1 MMGTYKVRKGLD
13 LPISGEPDQS
23 VQDGRTVSSIALL
36 ASDYIGMKPTMFVK
50 EGDTVQRGQVLF
62 EDKKSPGTLYTSPS
76 AGTVSAVH
84 RGDKRALQ
92 SVVIALSEKE
102 ISGEADQVSF
112 ESYTGKDVASLN
124 TDDVRALLVES
135 GLWTAFRTRPY
146 SKVPRVDS
154 NPDSIFITAMDT
166 QPLAP
171 NADIIHGQNAAA
183 FERGLAVIAKL
194 REGHI
199 YLCTGEGSAISAGPY
214 SGVQVKE
221 FSGPHPAGTVGFH
234 IHTVEPVYEERTA
247 WHIGLQDVI
256 AIGALFE
263 TGQLDVNRII
273 SLAGPSVSKPRL
285 IRTRLGASTD
295 ELTAGE
301 LAGGENR
308 VVSGS
313 VLSGR
318 IAAGEELGYLGR
330 YHQQVSVLAEGRER
344 EFLGWME
351 PGTDKFSVINTF
363 VSKLS
368 PHKKFAFTTTTNG
381 SHRAMVP
388 IGVYEKVMPMDLMP
402 THLLRA
408 LIVGDVER
416 AERLGCLE
424 LDEED
429 LALCTF
435 VCPGKYEYGPYLRQV
450 LAQIES
456 ES

>member
-1 MMGTYKVRKGLD
+1 MGTYKIRKGLD

-23 VQDGRTVSSIALL
+23 IHDGISVSSVALL
-36 ASDYIGMKPTMFVK
+36 ASDYVGMKPTMFVK

-62 EDKKSPGTLYTSPS
+62 EDKKSPGTLYTSPG
-76 AGTVSAVH
+76 AGTVSAIH
-84 RGDKRALQ
+84 RGEKRALQ
-92 SVVIALSEKE
+92 SVVIALSEADK
-102 ISGEADQVSF
+102 SGDGDQVTF
-112 ESYTGKDVASLN
+112 ESYTGKDTASLSR
-124 TDDVRALLVES
+124 DDVRALLVES

-146 SKVPRVDS
+146 SKVPGVDTE
-154 NPDSIFITAMDT
+154 PDSIFITAMDT
-166 QPLAP
+166 RPLAP
-171 NADIIHGQNAAA
+171 DVETIYNENSDA
-183 FERGLAVIAKL
+183 FQRGMTAIAKL

-199 YLCTGEGSAISAGPY
+199 YLCTKEGSTIGAGPY
-214 SGVQVKE
+214 SGIEVKE
-221 FSGPHPAGTVGFH
+221 FSGPHPAGTVGLH
-234 IHTVEPVYEERTA
+234 IHSVEPVYEERTA

-256 AIGALFE
+256 AVGRLFE
-263 TGQLDVNRII
+263 TGQLDVSRVI
-273 SLAGPSVSKPRL
+273 SLAGPSVSNPRL

-295 ELTAGE
+295 ELTTGE
-301 LAGGENR
+301 LADGENR

-351 PGTDKFSVINTF
+351 PGTEKFSIINTF
-363 VSKLS
+363 VSKLT

-450 LAQIES
+450 LTQIES